1 MSPPEQRLQ
10 TILFADIA
18 GSTRLY
24 DQLGDERALAL
35 ITRCLNRLIAR
46 TQAQKGTPIKTV
58 GDEIMSTFELPDQAV
73 SAAVHMHED
82 VSADTELSVH
92 HMQLRIGLHHGPVIS
107 ESGDVY
113 GDAVNIAARM
123 VGQAKAGQIITTA
136 LTLAMLDK
144 NCQGTARLVDQAR
157 IKGKPLPI
165 DIYELSWGHPEEL
178 TMITTL
184 SGKGVRSGS
193 GTAVTLALHFQ
204 GQCLTLCQQHPVINM
219 GRDATNGIVINDPR
233 VSRLHARIE
242 LRKDRF
248 VLVDQSTN
256 GTYLISAD
264 GHEALVRRDEI
275 PLPAQGMIGLG
286 EKAVPDSPIAIRFER
301 L

>member
-1 MSPPEQRLQ
+1 MAAPEQRLQ

-24 DQLGDERALAL
+24 DQLGDEQALAL
-35 ITRCLNRLIAR
+35 ITRCLNLLIAR
-46 TQAQKGTPIKTV
+46 TQVQKGTPIKTV
-58 GDEIMSTFELPDQAV
+58 GDEIMSIFELPDQAV

-82 VSADTELSVH
+82 VSVDAELSIH
-92 HMQLRIGLHHGPVIS
+92 HMQLRIGLHHGPVIA
-107 ESGDVY
+107 ESGDIY

-123 VGQAKAGQIITTA
+123 VGQAKAGQIITTG

-157 IKGKPLPI
+157 IKGKPLPV

-184 SGKGVRSGS
+184 SGKGMVLGS
-193 GTAVTLALHFQ
+193 GTDVALSLHFQ
-204 GQCLTLCQQHPVINM
+204 GQCLTLCQRHPLINM

-256 GTYLISAD
+256 GTYLTSAD
-264 GHEALVRRDEI
+264 GQEALVRRDEI

-286 EKAVPDSPIAIRFER
+286 EKVTSDSPIAIRFER
-301 L
+301 R

>member
-1 MSPPEQRLQ
+1 MAAPEQRLQ

-35 ITRCLNRLIAR
+35 ITRCLNLLIAR
-46 TQAQKGTPIKTV
+46 TQVQKGTPIKTV
-58 GDEIMSTFELPDQAV
+58 GDELMSTFELPDQAV

-82 VSADTELSVH
+82 VSADVELSVH
-92 HMQLRIGLHHGPVIS
+92 HMQLRIGLHHGAVIS
-107 ESGDVY
+107 ESSDVY

-123 VGQAKAGQIITTA
+123 VGQAKAGQIITTG
-136 LTLAMLDK
+136 LTLAMLDRI
-144 NCQGTARLVDQAR
+144 CQGTARLVDQAR
-157 IKGKPLPI
+157 IKGKSLPI

-184 SGKGVRSGS
+184 SGKGAGSGS
-193 GTAVTLALHFQ
+193 GTHVTLVLHFQ
-204 GQCLTLCQQHPVINM
+204 GRCLTICQQHPVINM

-256 GTYLISAD
+256 GTYLASAD
-264 GHEALVRRDEI
+264 GQEALVRRDEI
-275 PLPAQGMIGLG
+275 PLPAQGMLGLG
-286 EKAVPDSPIAIRFER
+286 EKAAPDSPIAIRFER